1 MDALRRIA
9 GPSPARKN
17 TVDAVNILC
26 SSDTSMRREPTPSG
40 QDVTAFA
47 CSSSSIL
54 DILVGFVISKVSRP
68 RSIEGVLLL
77 DCLPVGSLFL
87 RKTTDSVN
95 LIETEFFVAMDLRDI
110 V

>member
-1 MDALRRIA
+1 M
-9 GPSPARKN
+9 
-17 TVDAVNILC
+17 
-26 SSDTSMRREPTPSG
+26 
-40 QDVTAFA
+40 
-47 CSSSSIL
+47 
-54 DILVGFVISKVSRP
+54 ISKVSRP